1 MKIHL
6 ISCLLFLAAPLFLSA
21 QENPALLKNRLNQL
35 EAKRV
40 ASLKAMAEK
49 RKELIQ
55 KDPTLRKIHDKIIQ
69 EHRKLALIL
78 DSKKE
83 IHAMNDA
90 LIKLDREIQ
99 DTMDKIEKA
108 EKEQAEKMKAA
119 SPAAAAPVK
128 PNQPLPGKGK

>member
-1 MKIHL
+1 MKFHL
-6 ISCLLFLAAPLFLSA
+6 IPCLLFLAAPLFLSA
-21 QENPALLKNRLNQL
+21 QENPALLKTRLNQL

-108 EKEQAEKMKAA
+108 EKEQAEKMKSA
-119 SPAAAAPVK
+119 SPAVK
-128 PNQPLPGKGK
+128 QNQPLPGKGK